1 LLVRK
6 QREAEEAPCPPSFST
21 DTVKTDAEVVRC
33 WRLEQLTR
41 SGYDEAAARLLA
53 ELRHVDLHVA
63 ADLLSSGCPVE
74 TALRILV

>member
-1 LLVRK
+1 M
-6 QREAEEAPCPPSFST
+6 ST
-21 DTVKTDAEVVRC
+21 TIASIDTGKTDAELVRC

-53 ELRHVDLHVA
+53 GLRHVDLHVA
-63 ADLLSSGCPVE
+63 ADLISGGCPVE